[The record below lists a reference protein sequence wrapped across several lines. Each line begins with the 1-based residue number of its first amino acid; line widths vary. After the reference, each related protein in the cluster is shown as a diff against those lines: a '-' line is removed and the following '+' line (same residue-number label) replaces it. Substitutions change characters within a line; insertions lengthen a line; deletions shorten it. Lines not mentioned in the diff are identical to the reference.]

1 MENDRMRFR
10 TIGLALA
17 GLACLAGSTAAI
29 ELRLPAECK
38 LGSECFLQQSP
49 DMKAGPETADPF
61 CGVATYD
68 GHDGVDL
75 RVLSMKDVARGVPVV
90 AAADGEVLR
99 GRDGVP
105 DRLVQTDAD
114 RQAVANKECGNG
126 VIMKHADGTE
136 TQYCHLK
143 QGSIVVRPGQ
153 SLKAGDK
160 IGEIGASGLAQF
172 PHVHMTVRIG
182 GEEIDPLTGR
192 RIGDGCVANSA
203 DANPLF
209 SKAIMDALPRDKPD
223 ILGFGL
229 TGAAVDYDAL
239 AIDGPPADA
248 ASSDQATVVWG
259 WIANLKAGD
268 RLHFTMADPNG
279 QPLVDTTTKPL
290 DRNKAVYS
298 AYSGKRGSPLSGSYT
313 IALEIIRDGKA
324 IVDRKT
330 VVDVK

>member
-1 MENDRMRFR
+1 MTFRM
-10 TIGLALA
+10 IGLALA
-17 GLACLAGSTAAI
+17 SLTGLAGSAAAL
-29 ELRLPAECK
+29 ELRLPAECT
-38 LGSECFLQQSP
+38 LGTDCFLQQSP
-49 DMKAGPETADPF
+49 DMKAGSGTTDPF
-61 CGVATYD
+61 CGIATYE

-75 RVLSMKDVARGVPVV
+75 RVLSMKDVARGVAVV

-105 DRLVQTDAD
+105 DRLVETDAD
-114 RQAVANKECGNG
+114 RQAVADRECGNG
-126 VIMKHADGTE
+126 VIMKHEDGTE

-153 SLKAGDK
+153 RLKAGDK
-160 IGEIGASGLAQF
+160 IGEVGASGLAQF
-172 PHVHMTVRIG
+172 PHVHMTVRVG

-192 RIGDGCVANSA
+192 KIGDGCVADPA
-203 DANPLF
+203 DAHPLF
-209 SKAIMDALPRDKPD
+209 SKVVMAGLPHDKPD

-229 TGAAVDYDAL
+229 SGSVIDYDTL

-268 RLHFTMADPNG
+268 RLRFTMADPNG
-279 QPLVDTTTKPL
+279 QPLVDTTTEPL

-298 AYSGKRGSPLSGSYT
+298 AYSGKRGSPMTGSYA
-313 IALEIIRDGKA
+313 IGLEIIRDGKA
-324 IVDRKT
+324 LVEKKT
-330 VVDVK
+330 TVSVK

>member
-1 MENDRMRFR
+1 MESDRMGLR
-10 TIGLALA
+10 TIGLTLVSV
-17 GLACLAGSTAAI
+17 ACLAGSAAAI
-29 ELRLPAECK
+29 ELRLPAECT
-38 LGSECFLQQSP
+38 LGTDCFLQQSP
-49 DMKAGPETADPF
+49 DMKAGPGATDPF
-61 CGVATYD
+61 CSIATYE

-75 RVLSMKDVARGVPVV
+75 RILSMKDVARGVSVV

-114 RQAVANKECGNG
+114 RQAVGNKECGNG
-126 VIMKHADGTE
+126 VIMKHEGGTE

-153 SLKAGDK
+153 KLKAGDK

-192 RIGDGCVANSA
+192 KIGDGCVTDPS
-203 DANPLF
+203 DAHPLF
-209 SKAIMDALPRDKPD
+209 SKAVMDGLPHDKPD

-229 TGAAVDYDAL
+229 AGAVVDYDTL
-239 AIDGPPADA
+239 AITGPPVDA
-248 ASSDQATVVWG
+248 LSSDQATVVWG

-268 RLHFTMADPNG
+268 RLRFTMTDPDG
-279 QPLVDTTTKPL
+279 QPLVDTTTEPL

-298 AYSGKRGSPLSGSYT
+298 AYSGKRGSPLSGSYA
-313 IALEIIRDGKA
+313 IGLEIIRDGKA

-330 VVDVK
+330 TVNVR

>member
-1 MENDRMRFR
+1 MKFR
-10 TIGLALA
+10 TIGLAIA
-17 GLACLAGSTAAI
+17 GLACLSGGAAAI
-29 ELRLPAECK
+29 ELRLPAECT
-38 LGSECFLQQSP
+38 LGTDCFLQQSP
-49 DMKAGPETADPF
+49 DMKAGPGTTDPF
-61 CGVATYD
+61 CGIATYD

-90 AAADGEVLR
+90 AVADGEVLR

-105 DRLVQTDAD
+105 DHLVQTDAD
-114 RQAVANKECGNG
+114 RKAVADKECGNG

-153 SLKAGDK
+153 KLKSGDK
-160 IGEIGASGLAQF
+160 IGEVGASGLAQF
-172 PHVHMTVRIG
+172 PHVHMTVRVG

-192 RIGDGCVANSA
+192 KIGDGCVADPA
-203 DANPLF
+203 DAHPLF
-209 SKAIMDALPRDKPD
+209 SKAVIEALPHDKPD

-229 TGAAVDYDAL
+229 TGAVVDYDKL

-259 WIANLKAGD
+259 WLANLKAGD
-268 RLHFTMADPNG
+268 RLRFTMADPSG
-279 QPLVDTTTKPL
+279 QPLVDTTTEPL

-298 AYSGKRGSPLSGSYT
+298 AYSGKRGSPMTGDYA
-313 IALEIIRDGKA
+313 IGLEIIRDGKV
-324 IVDRKT
+324 IVEKKT
-330 VVDVK
+330 TVSVK